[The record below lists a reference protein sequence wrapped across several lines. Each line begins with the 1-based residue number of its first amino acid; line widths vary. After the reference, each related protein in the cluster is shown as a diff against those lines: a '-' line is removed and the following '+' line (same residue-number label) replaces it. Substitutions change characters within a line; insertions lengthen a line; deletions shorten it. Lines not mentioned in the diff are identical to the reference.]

1 MNASVALGKGSLVLR
16 RGRLM
21 IESLGGLKD
30 YGHAPFEHARS
41 VRSQLSDSLRHDLDE
56 VVCMGGV

>member
-1 MNASVALGKGSLVLR
+1 
-16 RGRLM
+16 M